1 MAKRCPQ
8 CQSEN
13 PDSSRFCAV
22 CGTDLIRGKKAADED
37 TKTVAVPTGELKR
50 GSVFA
55 GRYEIIE
62 FLGKGGMGEVYR
74 AEDNQIREEVALKLI
89 NPEIA
94 EDKSAIERFRNEL
107 KLSRRIAHRNV
118 CKMYYLGEESGTHYI
133 TMEYIPGENLKN
145 VIRMSGQL
153 STGNVIKTI
162 TQVCEGLAEAH
173 RLGVLHRDLKPG
185 NIMIDKE
192 GNARIMD
199 FGLARAF
206 RTRKITGTGVAMG
219 TPEYMSPEQ
228 IEGKELDQR
237 SDIYSLGI
245 VLYEMATG
253 RVPFDGETPYVVGMK
268 HKHEAP
274 ENPRALNPQLPENIS
289 RLIMRCLEKEK
300 EKRPEGVEEV
310 LTDLKKI
317 EEELPE
323 SQKIELIKKGITG
336 RLSTRLR
343 PVLVPGILLLAALL
357 IIAGYFIYDRF
368 LKPVKPEE
376 GVAQALAPVATSIVV
391 LPFDDLS
398 PDRDNSYFSDG
409 LTEEIITDLSRI
421 QNVRTITRRSA
432 SILKSTNKDIPTI
445 GKELNVEYV
454 LEGSVSRV
462 ENDFRITV
470 QLMDTA
476 QVKQVWAEKYSGTM
490 EDVFEIQED
499 LSRSIVE
506 ALKLKLTP
514 EENRKIAQ
522 RPIDNVLAY
531 DFYLKA
537 RQEIWSW
544 SEDALGRAFQ
554 NLQRGLNIVGENVL
568 LYAGMG
574 YVYWQYYN
582 AGIKMDEGYLL
593 KVEEYA
599 NKIFAL
605 DPDSPYGHFLLGL
618 YHTMGNN
625 QESVRHLKR
634 ALEKDPLNADALFW
648 LIAVYGHVGKIQAA
662 APLVGK
668 LLEMDPFNPINHS
681 LPGWLLCFSG
691 QFQLALAPFEKMYQM
706 FPDNPANRGLYAMIL
721 IYNSRY
727 EEAFSLID
735 KIVEDNP
742 EHFFAHLGLFLKYA
756 LQGKKK
762 EALQSMT
769 QELQLIAGRDIT
781 YSWFIAIGYAI
792 LDEREKAL
800 DWLENAVKWGFINY
814 PLLSKYDP
822 FLKEIRAEE
831 RFQKLME
838 KVKREWEEFEI

>member
-1 MAKRCPQ
+1 M
-8 CQSEN
+8 
-13 PDSSRFCAV
+13 
-22 CGTDLIRGKKAADED
+22 L
-37 TKTVAVPTGELKR
+37 TGGLKR

-74 AEDNQIREEVALKLI
+74 AEDNQIKEEVALKII

-94 EDKSAIERFRNEL
+94 GDKDWIERFRNEL

-118 CKMYYLGEESGTHYI
+118 CKMYYLGEHDGTHYI
-133 TMEYIPGENLKN
+133 TMEYVPGENLKS
-145 VIRMSGQL
+145 VIRMSGPL
-153 STGNVIKTI
+153 SIGSVIKTI
-162 TQVCEGLAEAH
+162 KQVSEGLAEAH
-173 RLGVLHRDLKPG
+173 RLGVLHRDLKPS

-206 RTRKITGTGVAMG
+206 RTSKITGTGTVLG

-237 SDIYSLGI
+237 TDIYSLGI
-245 VLYEMATG
+245 VLYEMVTG
-253 RVPFDGETPYVVGMK
+253 KVPFEGETPYVVGMK

-274 ENPRALNPQLPENIS
+274 EDPRVLNPQLPENIS
-289 RLIMRCLEKEK
+289 HLIMRCLEKEK
-300 EKRPEGVEEV
+300 EKRLAGVEEV
-310 LTDLKKI
+310 LTILGKI
-317 EEELPE
+317 QDELPE
-323 SQKIELIKKGITG
+323 SQKIHLIKRATSK
-336 RLSTRLR
+336 LHKARLR
-343 PVLVPGILLLAALL
+343 PFLVPGIILLIGLF
-357 IIAGYFIYDRF
+357 IIAGYFIYDRV
-368 LKPVKPEE
+368 LKPSVAEE
-376 GVAQALAPVATSIVV
+376 EVTQVLTPLETSIIV

-398 PDRDNSYFSDG
+398 PSGDNTYFSDG

-421 QNVRTITRRSA
+421 HSVRTITRRSA
-432 SILKSTNKDIPTI
+432 TILKSTNKDIATI
-445 GKELNVEYV
+445 GKELNVKYV
-454 LEGSVSRV
+454 LEGSVSKID
-462 ENDFRITV
+462 NNFRITV
-470 QLMDTA
+470 QLVDT
-476 QVKQVWAEKYSGTM
+476 KQVRQIWAEKYSGTM
-490 EDVFEIQED
+490 EDVFEIQEN
-499 LSRSIVE
+499 LSLSIVE

-514 EENRKIAQ
+514 EENQKIAQ

-544 SEDALGRAFQ
+544 NEDALGRALQ
-554 NLQRGLNIVGENVL
+554 NLQNGLNIVGENVL

-599 NKIFAL
+599 NKIFDL

-618 YHTMGNN
+618 YYTMGNN

-634 ALEKDPLNADALFW
+634 ALERDPSNADALFW

-662 APLVGK
+662 APLVEK
-668 LLEMDPFNPINHS
+668 LLEIDPFNPINHS
-681 LPGWLLCFSG
+681 LPGWLLCFNG
-691 QFQLALAPFEKMYQM
+691 QFELALEPFQKMYQM

-721 IYNSRY
+721 IYNNRL

-735 KIVEDNP
+735 QIVEDNP
-742 EHFFAHLGLFLKYA
+742 KHFFAHLGLFLKYA
-756 LQGKKK
+756 LQGKKQ

-792 LDEREKAL
+792 LDERDKAL
-800 DWLENAVKWGFINY
+800 DWLENAVKWGLINY

-822 FLKEIRAEE
+822 FLKKMHTEE
-831 RFQKLME
+831 RFQKLMD
-838 KVKREWEEFEI
+838 KVKSEWEDFEI

>member
-1 MAKRCPQ
+1 MTIRCPH
-8 CQSEN
+8 CGTDN
-13 PDSSRFCAV
+13 PDASRFCAA
-22 CGTDLIRGKKAADED
+22 CGTNLIKAKNSADDD

-74 AEDNQIREEVALKLI
+74 VEDNQIREEVALKII

-94 EDKSAIERFRNEL
+94 RDKDSIERFRNEL

-118 CKMYYLGEESGTHYI
+118 CKMYYLGEENGTHYI
-133 TMEYIPGENLKN
+133 TMEYVPGETLKN
-145 VIRMSGQL
+145 VIKMSGQL
-153 STGNVIKTI
+153 STGTVIKTSR
-162 TQVCEGLAEAH
+162 QVCEGLAEAH
-173 RLGVLHRDLKPG
+173 RLGVMHRDLKPG

-206 RTRKITGTGVAMG
+206 RTSKITGTGVALG
-219 TPEYMSPEQ
+219 TPAYMSPEQ
-228 IEGKELDQR
+228 IEGKELDLR

-245 VLYEMATG
+245 VLYEMVTG
-253 RVPFDGETPYVVGMK
+253 RVPFEGETPYVVGMK
-268 HKHEAP
+268 HKHEPP
-274 ENPRALNPQLPENIS
+274 EDPRVLNPQLPENIS
-289 RLIMRCLEKEK
+289 RLIMRCLEKER
-300 EKRPEGVEEV
+300 EKRQEGVEEI
-310 LTDLKKI
+310 LTDLEKI
-317 EEELPE
+317 QDELPE
-323 SQKIELIKKGITG
+323 SQKVKLVKKATTGIPKARYRSFLI
-336 RLSTRLR
+336 
-343 PVLVPGILLLAALL
+343 PGIFLL
-357 IIAGYFIYDRF
+357 IALFIVAGYFVYDRF
-368 LKPVKPEE
+368 LKPSKPETSSARTITPLE
-376 GVAQALAPVATSIVV
+376 TSIVV

-398 PDRDNSYFSDG
+398 PERDNSYFSDG

-421 QNVRTITRRSA
+421 HNVRTITRRSA
-432 SILKSTNKDIPTI
+432 AILKSTNKDIPTI
-445 GKELNVEYV
+445 GEELDVKYV

-462 ENDFRITV
+462 GNDFRITA
-470 QLMDTA
+470 QLVDTS

-506 ALKLKLTP
+506 ALKLKLSP
-514 EENRKIAQ
+514 EENQTLAQ

-544 SEDALGRAFQ
+544 SEEALGRALQ
-554 NLQRGLNIVGENVL
+554 NLQKGLNIVGENVL
-568 LYAGMG
+568 LYAGIG

-582 AGIKMDEGYLL
+582 AGIKTDESYLL

-599 NKIFAL
+599 DKIFAL
-605 DPDSPYGHFLLGL
+605 DPDSSYGHFLLGL

-634 ALEKDPLNADALFW
+634 VLEKDPLNADALFW
-648 LIAVYGHVGKIQAA
+648 LTAVYAHVGKIYAA
-662 APLVGK
+662 APLVAK

-681 LPGWLLCFSG
+681 LPGWLLFFSG
-691 QFQLALAPFEKMYQM
+691 QFELALMPFEKMYQM

-721 IYNSRY
+721 IYNNRL
-727 EEAFSLID
+727 EQAFALID
-735 KIVEDNP
+735 RIVEDNP

-756 LQGKKK
+756 LQKKK
-762 EALQSMT
+762 TEAHRSMT
-769 QELQLIAGRDIT
+769 QELRLIAGRDIT

-792 LDEREKAL
+792 LDERKEAL
-800 DWLENAVKWGFINY
+800 DWLENAVRWGFINY

-822 FLKEIRAEE
+822 FLKNIRTEE
-831 RFQKLME
+831 RFQKLLE